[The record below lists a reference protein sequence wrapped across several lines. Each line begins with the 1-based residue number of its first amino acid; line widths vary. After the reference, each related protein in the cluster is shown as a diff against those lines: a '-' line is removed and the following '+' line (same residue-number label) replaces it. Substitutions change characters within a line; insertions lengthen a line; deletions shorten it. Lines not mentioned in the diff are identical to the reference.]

1 MRCTSCGHDNLP
13 GADLCDECH
22 VSLMHEDVP
31 LARVESAIEQSLS
44 KDKVKALNPVE
55 AFSMP
60 EATSLQEAIRTM
72 RERKIGCLL
81 VTDHEGKLCG
91 IFTERDLLYKV
102 AGKVDDLTAHRVSQY
117 MTQNPEVIRGDH
129 LLASAL
135 QRMMVGDL
143 RHLPLVDAEGRPEK
157 ILSSRDIIDYLAF
170 LVEGILD
177 RNSPGPRPLSSI
189 KA

>member
-13 GADLCDECH
+13 GADHCDECH
-22 VSLMHEDVP
+22 ANLMHEDVP
-31 LARVESAIEQSLS
+31 LARIESAIEHSLS
-44 KDKVKALNPVE
+44 EDKVRALNPVE
-55 AFSMP
+55 AFSGP
-60 EATSLQEAIRTM
+60 GDTPLEEAIRTM

-81 VTDHEGKLCG
+81 VTDHEGILSG

-102 AGKVDDLTAHRVSQY
+102 AGKDVNLAAEPVSRY
-117 MTQNPEVIRGDH
+117 MTHDPEVIRGDQ

-143 RHLPLVDAEGRPEK
+143 RHLPLVDSEGRPEK
-157 ILSSRDIIDYLAF
+157 VLSSRDIINYLAF

-177 RNSPGPRPLSSI
+177 PQ
-189 KA
+189 